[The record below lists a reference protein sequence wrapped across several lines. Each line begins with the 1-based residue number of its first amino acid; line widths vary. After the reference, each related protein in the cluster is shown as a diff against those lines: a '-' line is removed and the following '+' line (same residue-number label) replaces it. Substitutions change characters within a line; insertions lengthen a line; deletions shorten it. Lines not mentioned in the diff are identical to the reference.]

1 MLWRAG
7 NAPNQMADTVKVE
20 SPLYFSLNQ
29 VANKSRLA
37 SSLGRSTAPEGFSL
51 FCGKADSQSGFHEI
65 NVTRCKTECKT
76 MVKGAEQFN
85 DWRSVRLADMGA
97 DSRRAV

>member
-20 SPLYFSLNQ
+20 STLYFSLNQ

-37 SSLGRSTAPEGFSL
+37 SSLGGSTAPEGFSL
-51 FCGKADSQSGFHEI
+51 FCGEADGQSSFHEI
-65 NVTRCKTECKT
+65 NVTR
-76 MVKGAEQFN
+76 
-85 DWRSVRLADMGA
+85 VRQDA
-97 DSRRAV
+97 RQW